1 MSGVVKEEKNVEG
14 QETYLCSDENDDMAD
29 EIRDVM
35 QFVLGTKLENGIP
48 IPRYGLLSLEAA
60 ITPVYVYDHP
70 AFLKVTNT
78 AFTDGVHVFV
88 YAGFLRKLVEEENE
102 SKGTEYG
109 AEPLLLHE
117 LMHKLLGHTHRL
129 GQFPKDIANK
139 AEDLVINSKL
149 QLSFPQMK
157 WTKTISELGLGFK
170 PSEAEKYAT
179 MAEETI
185 ARQLMA
191 DEDKK
196 KQQQQQQQ
204 KGQGGGQGQK
214 NQQGQGGQQQG
225 NQQGGQQQGQQPG
238 QGQGQPQDG
247 QGGGQ
252 PQGGQQPGQKGG
264 QPQQGQGSQQGGEEW
279 SDMHTIPLEELIR
292 ICEEN
297 GLQNILDKL
306 ELPGSDQIEDIAK
319 IEENVQMKQIENIQ
333 KAAAQKNAL
342 GGKYPGAH
350 IVDAAA
356 ERIKGL
362 TEGKLDWKLG
372 LKEWI
377 LGQGMKFRNSDEE
390 PDLLY
395 YVDGDEMGLDNE
407 IYIGSPLP
415 HSPEEVVLCL
425 VDTSG
430 SMDQKI
436 LKQCL
441 SEVLTLKKGVSGVS
455 DTASEVILLSADTV
469 LRGEPIIIDENNV
482 DQLLADGV
490 NIFGRGGTD
499 LGRSLKAALKLEILK
514 DKKISSVLYFTD
526 LCDTPPVQADFQEAI
541 DKGIQLAFVTA
552 PHTYSEEFAKAVKGF
567 ARVYPIEEGI
577 TVDLTENAMDQPVNV
592 RQNKMK

>member
-35 QFVLGTKLENGIP
+35 QFILGTKLENGIP

-88 YAGFLRKLVEEENE
+88 YAGFLRKLVEEEEE

-109 AEPLLLHE
+109 AEPLILHE

-129 GQFPKDIANK
+129 MQFPKDIANK

-204 KGQGGGQGQK
+204 GNKG
-214 NQQGQGGQQQG
+214 QQGQQQKGQQQG
-225 NQQGGQQQGQQPG
+225 NQQGQQQGGQQPGQQQG

-252 PQGGQQPGQKGG
+252 PQNGQGQQGNQQGQQQPGG
-264 QPQQGQGSQQGGEEW
+264 QGGEEW

-306 ELPGSDQIEDIAK
+306 ELPNSDQIEDIAK

-415 HSPEEVVLCL
+415 HAPEEVVLCL
-425 VDTSG
+425 IDTSG

-482 DQLLADGV
+482 DQLMADGV

-499 LGRSLKAALKLEILK
+499 LGRSLKAALKLPLLK

-541 DKGIQLAFVTA
+541 DKGIQLAFVTT

-577 TVDLTENAMDQPVNV
+577 TVDLTENAMDQPVNT

>member
-35 QFVLGTKLENGIP
+35 QFILGTKLENGIP

-88 YAGFLRKLVEEENE
+88 YAGFLRKLCEEENE

-129 GQFPKDIANK
+129 AQFPKDIANK

-149 QLSFPQMK
+149 QLSFQQMK

-191 DEDKK
+191 DEEKK

-204 KGQGGGQGQK
+204 
-214 NQQGQGGQQQG
+214 
-225 NQQGGQQQGQQPG
+225 G
-238 QGQGQPQDG
+238 QGQGQPQNG

-252 PQGGQQPGQKGG
+252 PQNGQGQQGG
-264 QPQQGQGSQQGGEEW
+264 QPQDGQPGGQGGEEW

-306 ELPGSDQIEDIAK
+306 ELPNSDQIEEIAK

-377 LGQGMKFRNSDEE
+377 LGQGMKFRVSDEE

-441 SEVLTLKKGVSGVS
+441 SEVLTLKKGVSGVA

-482 DQLLADGV
+482 EELLANGV

-499 LGRSLKAALKLEILK
+499 LGRSLKAALNLPLLK
-514 DKKISSVLYFTD
+514 EKKISSVLYFTD
-526 LCDTPPVQADFQEAI
+526 LCDTPPVQADFQEAL
-541 DKGIQLAFVTA
+541 DKGVQLAFVTA

-577 TVDLTENAMDQPVNV
+577 TVDLTENAMDQPVNT